1 MGTAYKTD
9 IVAWA
14 NEQAALLR
22 SGNLAAIDIEHIAEE
37 IEDVGKS
44 EQRELM
50 SHMSG
55 LLAHLL
61 NWQFQPSYRG
71 ASWEK
76 TIKAKRIEIE
86 FSLKETPSLKT
97 RLSDEDWK
105 KVVWSKALAQAVAET
120 GLDDFPDEC
129 PWTNDQV
136 MNPEFFPEAGDS
148 APPPPGKRFG

>member
-1 MGTAYKTD
+1 MSTSYESD
-9 IVAWA
+9 VVAWA

-22 SGNLAAIDIEHIAEE
+22 AGKLSAIDIEHIAEE

-44 EQRELM
+44 EQRELT

-61 NWQFQPSYRG
+61 KWQFQPSHRG

-86 FSLKETPSLKT
+86 FSLKETPSLKA
-97 RLSDEDWK
+97 RLSNNEWLN
-105 KVVWSKALAQAVAET
+105 VVWSKAVAQAVEET
-120 GLDDFPDEC
+120 GLDVFPEDCIWTIAQVRDPLFFPDLCE
-129 PWTNDQV
+129 
-136 MNPEFFPEAGDS
+136 S
-148 APPPPGKRFG
+148 APSPPGKRF